1 MDIINI
7 EFEEP
12 LTIKLNGEKAN
23 LTVFRTD
30 EHGNVK
36 FGVNAPRSM
45 NIDREEIAE
54 QKRNNKR

>member
-7 EFEEP
+7 EFEES
-12 LTIKLNGEKAN
+12 LTIKLNGEKVN

-45 NIDREEIAE
+45 SVDREEIAE
-54 QKRNNKR
+54 QKRNSKM

>member
-7 EFEEP
+7 EFEKP
-12 LTIKLNGEKAN
+12 LTIKLNGEKVS

-30 EHGNVK
+30 EHGNIK

-45 NIDREEIAE
+45 KIDREEIAE
-54 QKRNNKR
+54 QKRNNK